1 MRRSGF
7 PLLFIFVVLLVCFF
21 AVALTPRA
29 QSPTTPNGTVV
40 RPLVLYDDFSGPRID
55 PTKWNDWMASGSM
68 REAVR
73 ELSPSYQGEGNKRRL
88 HVFQR
93 AYSETFN
100 DLDASYG
107 WLGLQFSNPTP
118 ITEVSF
124 KIAVNSATVSECQSN
139 PSVGSSVWAGF
150 GGRFFSTDGSP
161 DGSNDVNAGVEL
173 FRDSTNTGAM
183 LGVRAVIGA
192 PGYYDSRTLGFVSL
206 GQTAKLHAK
215 WDQPNHQFIFQLNGD
230 PVVSMAYSL
239 IDTYPPG
246 ISLKVL
252 SVTRGIPNCTTSP
265 LGSAMMDAYFDSV
278 YVNAH

>member
-1 MRRSGF
+1 MKRIN
-7 PLLFIFVVLLVCFF
+7 PALLFIFVVLGFSVSAAWSL
-21 AVALTPRA
+21 RA
-29 QSPTTPNGTVV
+29 QLPNKPNATVV
-40 RPLVLYDDFSGPRID
+40 QPLVLYDDFNGPRID

-88 HVFQR
+88 HVLQR

-107 WLGLQFSNPTP
+107 WLGLRFTNPTT
-118 ITEVSF
+118 ITEVSL
-124 KIAVNSATVSECQSN
+124 KIEVNSATVSECQSN
-139 PSVGSSVWAGF
+139 PSVGSSAWAGF
-150 GGRFFSTDGSP
+150 VGRFFSTDGSQ
-161 DGSNDVNAGVEL
+161 DGSQDVDAEVEL
-173 FRDSTNTGAM
+173 VRDSTDAGAM

-206 GQTAKLHAK
+206 GQTAKLHVK
-215 WDQPNHQFIFQLNGD
+215 WDQPNHQFIFQLNED

-246 ISLKVL
+246 IPLKAL
-252 SVTRGIPNCTTSP
+252 MVTRGIPNCTTTP
-265 LGSAMMDAYFDSV
+265 LGSAMMDAYFDKV